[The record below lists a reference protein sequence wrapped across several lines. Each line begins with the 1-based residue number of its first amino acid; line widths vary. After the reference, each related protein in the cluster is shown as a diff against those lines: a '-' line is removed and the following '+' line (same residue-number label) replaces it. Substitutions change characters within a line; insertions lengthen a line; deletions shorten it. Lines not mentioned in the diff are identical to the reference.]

1 MSSVKITDLRQTR
14 RSTLKVTEGQVETSF
29 RRKVLMLLSP
39 KLFDSKF
46 EMEIKISL
54 VLGDV

>member
-1 MSSVKITDLRQTR
+1 M
-14 RSTLKVTEGQVETSF
+14 TEGQVQTSF
-29 RRKVLMLLSP
+29 RQKVLMLLSP

-54 VLGDV
+54 VHCLSCDTFF